1 MAGILGNSVS
11 VVMTTSTTDQVES
24 GYVTGEQI
32 LLSTNPAGLSYLW
45 SASVPQGSAAGRSAI
60 VGVTDPN
67 PKIVPDVPGT
77 YLITCLVNGATF
89 YQLRLTVVALS
100 VSQSTQ
106 ATRYSPV
113 ADASVPAPAAGVC
126 LYYSSDQGGLVVKN
140 PDGSVHVV
148 TVS

>member
-11 VVMTTSTTDQVES
+11 VVMTTSTTDQIQS

-32 LLSTNPAGLSYLW
+32 LLSTTPAGLSYLW

-60 VGVTDPN
+60 VGVTDP
-67 PKIVPDVPGT
+67 KIVPDVPGT
-77 YLITCLVNGATF
+77 YLVTCLVNGATF
-89 YQLRLTVVALS
+89 YQLRLTVTALS

-113 ADASVPAPAAGVC
+113 TDASVPAPAAGVC
-126 LYYSSDQGGLVVKN
+126 LYYSSTQGALCVKN